1 MERKRLRLEFKAGE
15 PDGTFRAVFAEF
27 DKTDNDGD
35 VTLKG
40 AFPIGAKLPFAQVGH
55 NWDVPTIGNG
65 VIAADE
71 TKVWLDGQLNLKMA
85 AGREHYESMKFDV
98 ERGVNAQQF
107 SYAYDVVKGHSA
119 RPDEIKRYGPAT
131 KRILE
136 QLVPHEV
143 SPVMLGAGTG
153 TGLAFIKRRKAGGL
167 MVQHT
172 HPAAPPA
179 NDGSDDGAGV
189 PFPTTSPTYTHTHA
203 GGDVPHAHPDLS
215 LGSSKGRK
223 SAQSFEDLR
232 SQLQDAVDDWDQAQ
246 DATEG
251 EDPDA
256 FPDAWIVATF
266 ADHVIVDDDD
276 GYVSIPYTL
285 DADGTVVLGEATPVE
300 QTWAPK
306 SLATRASQVTAD
318 TRQLA
323 KHARASVAMRAKEGR
338 TLSAANR
345 ERISSQ
351 IEALKTS
358 IADLEQLLADTAP
371 APAGKSR
378 EDLLVLRSSH
388 AVRLA
393 RLAREFAIP
402 LSA

>member
-40 AFPIGAKLPFAQVGH
+40 AFPLGAKLPFAQVGH

-107 SYAYDVVKGHSA
+107 SYAYDVLKGHSA

-153 TGLAFIKRRKAGGL
+153 TGLAFIKSRKAG
-167 MVQHT
+167 
-172 HPAAPPA
+172 
-179 NDGSDDGAGV
+179 
-189 PFPTTSPTYTHTHA
+189 
-203 GGDVPHAHPDLS
+203 
-215 LGSSKGRK
+215 
-223 SAQSFEDLR
+223 AQSFEDLR
-232 SQLQDAVDDWDQAQ
+232 AQLQDAVDDWDQAQ
-246 DATEG
+246 DAAEG

-285 DADGTVVLGEATPVE
+285 DPDGTVVLGEATPVE
-300 QTWAPK
+300 QTWSPK

-318 TRQLA
+318 TRLLA

-345 ERISSQ
+345 ERITSQ
-351 IEALKTS
+351 VEALKTS
-358 IADLEQLLADTAP
+358 LADLEQLLADTAP
-371 APAGKSR
+371 AGKSR
-378 EDLLVLRSSH
+378 EDLAVLRSTH